1 MLTTPNSAASPITN
15 PGQSVVGQYGTLTLE
30 ADGSFAYSAD
40 QTVSLQ
46 LLGGEQ
52 AVETFSI
59 TVSDGELT
67 DVSTLTI
74 TVDGVD
80 DATVFFGDTAF
91 TVDQDVSSQIFP
103 VQGVLSSFDVDQH
116 AVIAPVDAGQ
126 GTYCLLY
133 TSPSPRDQRGSR
145 MPSSA

>member
-1 MLTTPNSAASPITN
+1 MARSRSD
-15 PGQSVVGQYGTLTLE
+15 

-40 QTVSLQ
+40 QTESLQ

-52 AVETFSI
+52 VVETFSI

-91 TVDQDVSSQIFP
+91 TIDQDVSSQIFP
-103 VQGVLSSFDVDQH
+103 IQGVLSGLML
-116 AVIAPVDAGQ
+116 IN
-126 GTYCLLY
+126 
-133 TSPSPRDQRGSR
+133 
-145 MPSSA
+145 MP